1 MFASWVSLA
10 HSPVISVGL
19 RSSVRDNDMNIG
31 GQSQGLKYAAACRMR
46 AQMHVLIALFTS
58 EEKY

>member
-1 MFASWVSLA
+1 MFATWVSLA

-19 RSSVRDNDMNIG
+19 RSSMRDNDMSIG
-31 GQSQGLKYAAACRMR
+31 GKSQGLKYAAAGRMR
-46 AQMHVLIALFTS
+46 VQTQVLIALFTY